1 MILNHEVVIIYS
13 KILLA
18 TDGSFH
24 ANNAAEQVLEFQKKW
39 KSKVVIFHSIKH
51 HKIPMGL
58 IPNESLPIELYQNM
72 EEATKKAGEYL
83 LNKTKEIFDKAGLSI
98 ETRLIED
105 DEPEVYIRRIVEQEN
120 FDLVVLG
127 SKGQHSKLK
136 EILLGTVS
144 INVVKSAPCDVLI
157 VK

>member
-1 MILNHEVVIIYS
+1 MIIIYK

-18 TDGSFH
+18 IDGSFH
-24 ANNAAEQVLEFQKKW
+24 ANNAAEQVTEFQKNW
-39 KSKVVIFHSIKH
+39 KSKVVMFYSIKH
-51 HKIPMGL
+51 HQIPKGMF
-58 IPNESLPIELYQNM
+58 PNESFPVKLYRDM
-72 EEATKKAGEYL
+72 EEASKKAGEL
-83 LNKTKEIFDKAGLSI
+83 LLSETQEIFNQKGLSV

-105 DEPEVYIRRIVEQEN
+105 FEPEVYIRRIVEQEN

-127 SKGQHSKLK
+127 SKGHHSHLK

-144 INVVKSAPCDVLI
+144 TKVVKSAPCDVLI

>member
-1 MILNHEVVIIYS
+1 VDIIYK

-24 ANNAAEQVLEFQKKW
+24 SNNAAVKVAEFQQKW
-39 KSKVVIFHSIKH
+39 NSKVVIFNSIRH
-51 HKIPMGL
+51 HKLPMGL
-58 IPNESLPIELYQNM
+58 FPNEPIPIELYQNI
-72 EEATKKAGEYL
+72 EEVSKKVGEQL
-83 LNKTKEIFDKAGLSI
+83 LNKTKEIFNKAGLSV
-98 ETRLIED
+98 ETRLIENE
-105 DEPEVYIRRIVEQEN
+105 EPEVYIRRIVEEEN

-127 SKGQHSKLK
+127 SKGHHSKLK

-144 INVVKSAPCDVLI
+144 TNVSKSVPCDLLI

>member
-1 MILNHEVVIIYS
+1 MYK

-18 TDGSFH
+18 IDGSFH
-24 ANNAAEQVLEFQKKW
+24 SNNAAEQVAEIQKKW
-39 KSKVVIFHSIKH
+39 GSKVVMFHSIKH
-51 HKIPMGL
+51 HQIPTGMF
-58 IPNESLPIELYQNM
+58 PIESFPVGVYRDM
-72 EEATKKAGEYL
+72 EEASKKAGEL
-83 LNKTKEIFDKAGLSI
+83 LLIEAQEIFNQKGLSV

-105 DEPEVYIRRIVEQEN
+105 VEPEVYIRRIVEQEN

-127 SKGQHSKLK
+127 SKGYHSQLK

-144 INVVKSAPCDVLI
+144 TKVVKSAPCDVLI

>member
-1 MILNHEVVIIYS
+1 MDIIYK

-18 TDGSFH
+18 IDGSLH
-24 ANNAAEQVLEFQKKW
+24 SNNAAVQVTEFQQKW
-39 KSKVVIFHSIKH
+39 DNKVVIFHSIKH

-58 IPNESLPIELYQNM
+58 SSNESIPINLYQNL
-72 EEATKKAGEYL
+72 EEVSKKGGEQL
-83 LNKTKEIFDKAGLSI
+83 LDKTKEIFTKVGLSV

-105 DEPEVYIRRIVEQEN
+105 EEPEVYIRRIVEEEN

-127 SKGQHSKLK
+127 AKGHHSKLK

-144 INVVKSAPCDVLI
+144 TKVSKSAPCDVLI

>member
-1 MILNHEVVIIYS
+1 MVISIYN

-24 ANNAAEQVLEFQKKW
+24 ANNAAEQVVEFQKKW
-39 KSKVVIFHSIKH
+39 KSKVIIFHSIKH
-51 HKIPMGL
+51 YRIPKWVY
-58 IPNESLPIELYQNM
+58 PNESLPVEVYRNIKFICKEAGEELLEKTKNIF
-72 EEATKKAGEYL
+72 KKAGL
-83 LNKTKEIFDKAGLSI
+83 TV

-105 DEPEVYIRRIVEQEN
+105 DNPEVYIRRIVKEEN

-127 SKGQHSKLK
+127 SKGHHSKLK
-136 EILLGTVS
+136 EILLGTVAT
-144 INVVKSAPCDVLI
+144 NVVKCAPCDVLL

>member
-1 MILNHEVVIIYS
+1 MVIIYS

-24 ANNAAEQVLEFQKKW
+24 AKNAAEQVVEFQKKW
-39 KSKVVIFHSIKH
+39 NSKVVIFHSIKH
-51 HKIPMGL
+51 HKIPAGFF
-58 IPNESLPIELYQNM
+58 PHESLPIELYQNI
-72 EEATKKAGEYL
+72 EEASKKAGQHI
-83 LNKTKEIFDKAGLSI
+83 LNKTGEIFNKAGLSI

-105 DEPEVYIRRIVEQEN
+105 IEPEVYIRRIVEQEN

-144 INVVKSAPCDVLI
+144 VNVVKSAPCDVLI

>member
-1 MILNHEVVIIYS
+1 MDIIYK

-24 ANNAAEQVLEFQKKW
+24 SNNAAVQVAEFQQKW
-39 KSKVVIFHSIKH
+39 NSKVVIFHSLRH

-58 IPNESLPIELYQNM
+58 FPNEPIPIELYQNI
-72 EEATKKAGEYL
+72 EEVSKKVGEQL
-83 LNKTKEIFDKAGLSI
+83 LNKTKEIFNKAGLSV

-105 DEPEVYIRRIVEQEN
+105 EEPEVYIRRIVEEEN

-127 SKGQHSKLK
+127 SKGHHSKLK

-144 INVVKSAPCDVLI
+144 TNVAKSVPCDLLI

>member
-1 MILNHEVVIIYS
+1 MIIIYK

-18 TDGSFH
+18 IDGSFH
-24 ANNAAEQVLEFQKKW
+24 ANNAAEQVAEIQKKW
-39 KSKVVIFHSIKH
+39 GSKVVIFHSIKH
-51 HKIPMGL
+51 HKIPRGTFT
-58 IPNESLPIELYQNM
+58 NESFPVELYRDM
-72 EEATKKAGEYL
+72 EEASKKAGEL
-83 LNKTKEIFDKAGLSI
+83 LLIETQEIFKQKGLSV

-105 DEPEVYIRRIVEQEN
+105 DEPEVYIRTSVEQEN

-127 SKGQHSKLK
+127 SKGHHSQLK

-144 INVVKSAPCDVLI
+144 TKVVKSAPCDVLI

>member
-1 MILNHEVVIIYS
+1 MIIIYK

-18 TDGSFH
+18 IDGSFH
-24 ANNAAEQVLEFQKKW
+24 ANNAIEQVVEIQKKW
-39 KSKVVIFHSIKH
+39 SSEVVIFHSIKH
-51 HKIPMGL
+51 HRIPKWL
-58 IPNESLPIELYQNM
+58 YPNDSLPLGVYRNIE
-72 EEATKKAGEYL
+72 EVSKKAGEEL
-83 LNKTKEIFDKAGLSI
+83 LKKTKESFKKEGLPV

-105 DEPEVYIRRIVEQEN
+105 DAPEVYIRRIAEEEN

-127 SKGQHSKLK
+127 SKGHHSKLK

-144 INVVKSAPCDVLI
+144 TKVVKSAPCDVLI

>member
-1 MILNHEVVIIYS
+1 MVISIYK

-24 ANNAAEQVLEFQKKW
+24 ANNAAEQVVEFQKKW
-39 KSKVVIFHSIKH
+39 KSKVIIFHSIKH
-51 HKIPMGL
+51 YRIPKWVY
-58 IPNESLPIELYQNM
+58 PNEALPIEVYRNIKFIC
-72 EEATKKAGEYL
+72 KKAGEEL
-83 LNKTKEIFDKAGLSI
+83 LEKTKNIFKKAGLSV

-105 DEPEVYIRRIVEQEN
+105 DNPEVYIRRIVEEEN

-127 SKGQHSKLK
+127 SKGHHSKLK
-136 EILLGTVS
+136 EILLGTVAT
-144 INVVKSAPCDVLI
+144 NVVKCSPCDVLV